1 MSLYESTSVSTELI
15 NTAFCDKVFSGQ
27 IKEAQD
33 NASAYIREKLYENGI
48 LRRLF
53 ESRTVT
59 ADELDPLLESD
70 QPSIICEIEPT
81 ATSATFVP
89 WKGTGERRYYNGR
102 RFRVPFGKIEAERT
116 TKSKFE
122 LMTIRM
128 PIQDW
133 IKENQ
138 VKAIQQE
145 EDALFMETLADILD
159 KDAKGPKVQNYST
172 PVGISFKDAFI
183 EGTKMMTKLR
193 LPMGKVLMHANTFAD
208 SLKLKI
214 DEIGH
219 TPQEERFRR
228 GLEGEESFLGFP
240 VVTTIKDDLVKENEL
255 YFFTSQD
262 YFCKYFYLQD
272 ATLFLKT
279 EADMIHFHTY
289 EAPGFGI
296 GNTKGVIKSIQHHRQ
311 YMGRDER
318 VTDLS
323 KKLLETENRNIEQ
336 MKPFL

>member
-1 MSLYESTSVSTELI
+1 MSLYESTNVSTELI

-81 ATSATFVP
+81 AASATFVP

-102 RFRVPFGKIEAERT
+102 RFRVPFGKVEAERT

-145 EDALFMETLADILD
+145 EDQLFIDTIADILTKNATD
-159 KDAKGPKVQNYST
+159 VSNNVAGVLPQNLAITLGSGT
-172 PVGISFKDAFI
+172 SFKDAFV
-183 EGTKMMTKLR
+183 EGTKAMTKLR

-208 SLKLKI
+208 SLKLKT

-219 TPQEERFRR
+219 VPQEDRFRR
-228 GLEGEESFLGFP
+228 GLEGEETFLGFP

-255 YFFTSQD
+255 YFFTTQD

-296 GNTKGVIKSIQHHRQ
+296 GNTKGVVK
-311 YMGRDER
+311 
-318 VTDLS
+318 VTLS
-323 KKLLETENRNIEQ
+323 
-336 MKPFL
+336 

>member
-59 ADELDPLLESD
+59 ADELDPLMDSD

-145 EDALFMETLADILD
+145 EDALFMETLADIL
-159 KDAKGPKVQNYST
+159 AKNITDIAADPNVKPQSLNIAAGEM
-172 PVGISFKDAFI
+172 SFKEAFI

-255 YFFTSQD
+255 YFFTTQD

-296 GNTKGVIKSIQHHRQ
+296 GNTKGVIKIVW
-311 YMGRDER
+311 GGDKKT
-318 VTDLS
+318 VAPDTGTTDPANPGTTDPS
-323 KKLLETENRNIEQ
+323 K
-336 MKPFL
+336 P